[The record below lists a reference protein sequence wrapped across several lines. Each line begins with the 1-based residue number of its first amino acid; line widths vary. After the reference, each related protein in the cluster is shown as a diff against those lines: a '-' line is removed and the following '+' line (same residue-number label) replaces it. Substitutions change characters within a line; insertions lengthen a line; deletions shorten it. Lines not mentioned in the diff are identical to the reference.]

1 MYVYNY
7 DPATGAYLGGTPA
20 DFDQQALGEVLVPA
34 YATTK
39 PAPLG
44 SLEREGF
51 WPFFVPAKDDWE
63 VRELPKPEPEPEAP
77 KPAETPADLQ
87 ESINAHL
94 RAAQTLMDMLKAN
107 QAA

>member
-7 DPATGAYLGGTPA
+7 DPDTGAYLGGTPA
-20 DFDQQALGEVLVPA
+20 DFDQQAPGEVLVPA

-39 PAPLG
+39 PAPVG

-51 WPFFVPAKDDWE
+51 WPFFNTEAGEWE
-63 VRELPKPEPEPEAP
+63 ERELPKREPEPEAEA
-77 KPAETPADLQ
+77 KPAETIDDLQ

-94 RAAQTLMDMLKAN
+94 RAAQMMMDMLKAR
-107 QAA
+107 A